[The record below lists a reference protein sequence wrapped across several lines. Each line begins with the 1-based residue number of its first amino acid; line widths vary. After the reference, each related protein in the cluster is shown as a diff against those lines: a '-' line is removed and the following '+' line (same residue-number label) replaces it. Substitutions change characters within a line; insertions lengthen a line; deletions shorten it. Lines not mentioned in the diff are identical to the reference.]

1 MYSVSNCYS
10 VVFMAHITQKGSRLQ
25 QLLKARLFLLLVLK
39 SYSDFH
45 NRSPFTCQI
54 RFVI

>member
-45 NRSPFTCQI
+45 NTPFTCQI
-54 RFVI
+54 WFVI

>member
-25 QLLKARLFLLLVLK
+25 QLLKPRLFLLLVLK